1 MFAPTSKAFHISC
14 HRSPSHHHIL
24 TRQTLKARGGTMA
37 SSHKDSSIQAFFH
50 PTPAT
55 SSPAKQPPSS
65 SIGDGFTP
73 EELEEALKPTPAEP
87 WQPKVEYLECEIRD
101 LYPGPRAVTFMG
113 RVANIFDVANA
124 PKTPRS
130 AKGCVKLCVKDDH
143 DAVTVR
149 VWFADHCPRVRLGSL
164 VSVWTNHSWSSSEL
178 TLCPYLL
185 THALQSR
192 TASLEIC
199 RAHPHPYSLHCSP
212 RETAVATSWFTRTA
226 TTGPC
231 SSAHLDI
238 AKVDRC
244 PT

>member
-1 MFAPTSKAFHISC
+1 MEN
-14 HRSPSHHHIL
+14 
-24 TRQTLKARGGTMA
+24 
-37 SSHKDSSIQAFFH
+37 SHKDSSIQAFFH

-73 EELEEALKPTPAEP
+73 EELEEALKPTPTEP

-101 LYPGPRAVTFMG
+101 LYTGPRAVTFMG

-164 VSVWTNHSWSSSEL
+164 VSVWTNHGWSWYEL
-178 TLCPYLL
+178 TVGLHLLMLCSLKRRAWKYVERI
-185 THALQSR
+185 S
-192 TASLEIC
+192 ASL
-199 RAHPHPYSLHCSP
+199 RFTLP
-212 RETAVATSWFTRTA
+212 RERPQLPSHGSREQ
-226 TTGPC
+226 
-231 SSAHLDI
+231 
-238 AKVDRC
+238 R
-244 PT
+244 

>member
-1 MFAPTSKAFHISC
+1 
-14 HRSPSHHHIL
+14 
-24 TRQTLKARGGTMA
+24 MA

-50 PTPAT
+50 PTPASS
-55 SSPAKQPPSS
+55 SSPTKQPTSS

-73 EELEEALKPTPAEP
+73 EELEEALKPTPSEP
-87 WQPKVEYLECEIRD
+87 WQPKVDYLECEIRD

-178 TLCPYLL
+178 VL
-185 THALQSR
+185 
-192 TASLEIC
+192 
-199 RAHPHPYSLHCSP
+199 
-212 RETAVATSWFTRTA
+212 
-226 TTGPC
+226 
-231 SSAHLDI
+231 
-238 AKVDRC
+238 
-244 PT
+244 